1 MKMLGDKESFNISS
15 TARRRSRNGSYVIL
29 YIGLGLISLITLFPI
44 IWILITSVKPTI
56 DIPAYPPKIMFQPT
70 LEHYDRAFSR
80 SGFFSSFLDSTL
92 IAVVVMLLS
101 VTLGS
106 MCAYSLARFNTG
118 GKNFR
123 FWILSQRMFPPVAM
137 ILPLYILM
145 RRLHLLDT
153 YFALI
158 ITHTVIN
165 LPFTVWL
172 MRGFIIDLPKE
183 IDEAALID
191 GCSIWQVFWR
201 IIIPVVKPGL
211 VAAAIFALITSWNE
225 FLFAMI
231 LTGGVVKTVPLLASE
246 VITDKEVLW
255 GPMSAIGTMAAIP
268 IIIFTLFVQKYIV
281 RGLSYGAV
289 K

>member
-1 MKMLGDKESFNISS
+1 MAQLTS
-15 TARRRSRNGSYVIL
+15 TTAPADIRRRRARTGSYVIL
-29 YIGLGLISLITLFPI
+29 YVGLGLISLIVLFPI
-44 IWILITSVKPTI
+44 IWILLTSVKPTI
-56 DIPAYPPKIMFQPT
+56 DIPAYPPKIFFKPT
-70 LEHYDRAFSR
+70 IEHYGRAFSR
-80 SGFFSSFLDSTL
+80 SGFLGSFLDSTL

-106 MCAYSLARFNTG
+106 MCAYSLARFNVG

-153 YFALI
+153 YMALI
-158 ITHTVIN
+158 ITHTVVN

-201 IIIPVVKPGL
+201 IILPVVKPGL
-211 VAAAIFALITSWNE
+211 VAASIFALITSWNE
-225 FLFAMI
+225 FLFALI
-231 LTGGVVKTVPLLASE
+231 LTGGEVKTVPLVASE

-255 GPMSAIGTMAAIP
+255 GPMSAIGTMTAIP
-268 IIIFTLFVQKYIV
+268 IIIFTMFVQKYIV
-281 RGLSYGAV
+281 RGLSYGAI

>member
-1 MKMLGDKESFNISS
+1 MPGDKESLNISS
-15 TARRRSRNGSYVIL
+15 TARRRTRNGSYVIL

-56 DIPAYPPKIMFQPT
+56 DIPAYPPKVIFQPT
-70 LEHYDRAFSR
+70 LEHYERAFSR

-231 LTGGVVKTVPLLASE
+231 LTGGEVKTVPLLASE

-281 RGLSYGAV
+281 CLKGLA
-289 K
+289 

>member
-1 MKMLGDKESFNISS
+1 MQGDRAAFNISA
-15 TARRRSRNGSYVIL
+15 TLRRRSRKGSYVVL
-29 YIGLGLISLITLFPI
+29 YIGLGIISLITLFPI
-44 IWILITSVKPTI
+44 IWILITSFKPTI
-56 DIPAYPPKIMFQPT
+56 DIPAYPPKIIFHPT
-70 LEHYDRAFSR
+70 LEHYERAFSR
-80 SGFFSSFLDSTL
+80 SGFLNSFLDSTL
-92 IAVVVMLLS
+92 IAVIVMLLS

-106 MCAYSLARFNTG
+106 MCAYSLARFNVG

-123 FWILSQRMFPPVAM
+123 FWILSQRMFPPVAL

-158 ITHTVIN
+158 LTHTVIN

-201 IIIPVVKPGL
+201 IIFPVVKPGL

-231 LTGGVVKTVPLLASE
+231 LTGGGVKTVPLVAAE

>member
-1 MKMLGDKESFNISS
+1 MLGDRAPFNISA
-15 TARRRSRNGSYVIL
+15 TARRRSQKGSYVVL
-29 YIGLGLISLITLFPI
+29 YIGLGIISLITLFPI

-56 DIPAYPPKIMFQPT
+56 DIPAYPPKIIFKPT
-70 LEHYDRAFSR
+70 LVHYERAFSR
-80 SGFFSSFLDSTL
+80 SGFLGSFLDSTL
-92 IAVVVMLLS
+92 IAVIVMLLS

-106 MCAYSLARFNTG
+106 MCAYSLARFNVG

-201 IIIPVVKPGL
+201 IIFPIVKPGL

-231 LTGGVVKTVPLLASE
+231 LTGGGVKTVPLVASE

>member
-1 MKMLGDKESFNISS
+1 MAQLSVA
-15 TARRRSRNGSYVIL
+15 ARAAAVSRRPRRWGNKIL
-29 YIGLGLISLITLFPI
+29 LYGGLSIVSLIVLFPI
-44 IWILITSVKPTI
+44 IWLVITSFKPTI
-56 DIPAYPPKIMFQPT
+56 DIPAYPPKLSFTPT
-70 LEHYDRAFSR
+70 MEHYGRAFSR
-80 SGFFSSFLDSTL
+80 SGFLGSFLDSTL
-92 IAVVVMLLS
+92 IAVVVMFIS

-106 MCAYSLARFNTG
+106 MCAYSMARFNVG

-137 ILPLYILM
+137 ILPLFILM

-153 YFALI
+153 YMALI
-158 ITHTVIN
+158 ITYTVVN

-172 MRGFIIDLPKE
+172 MRGFILDLPKE
-183 IDEAALID
+183 MDEAARID
-191 GCSIWQVFWR
+191 GCTVWQIFWR
-201 IIIPVVKPGL
+201 IILPVVRPGL
-211 VAAAIFALITSWNE
+211 IAAAIFALITSWNE

-231 LTGGVVKTVPLLASE
+231 LTGGHVKTVPLVAAE

-268 IIIFTLFVQKYIV
+268 IIIFTMFVQRYIV

>member
-1 MKMLGDKESFNISS
+1 MGNNQTNAHSIAVKRGHPR
-15 TARRRSRNGSYVIL
+15 ARSYLIL
-29 YIGLGLISLITLFPI
+29 YLGLGIICLVTLFPI
-44 IWILITSVKPTI
+44 IWILVTSVKPTI
-56 DIPAYPPKIMFQPT
+56 DIPAYPPKIIFQPT
-70 LEHYDRAFSR
+70 FEHYERAFSR
-80 SGFFSSFLDSTL
+80 SGFLGSFLDSTL
-92 IAVVVMLLS
+92 IAIVVMFLS

-106 MCAYSLARFNTG
+106 MCAYALARFNVG

-145 RRLHLLDT
+145 RSLHFLDT
-153 YFALI
+153 YFSLI
-158 ITHTVIN
+158 ITYTVVN

-183 IDEAALID
+183 LDEAALID
-191 GCSIWQVFWR
+191 GCSIWKVFWR
-201 IIIPVVKPGL
+201 IILPVVKPGL

-225 FLFAMI
+225 FLFALI
-231 LTGGVVKTVPLLASE
+231 LTGGAVKTVPLVASE

-255 GPMSAIGTMAAIP
+255 GPMSAIGTMTAIP

-281 RGLSYGAV
+281 RGLSYGAI

>member
-1 MKMLGDKESFNISS
+1 MENNITAIKSS
-15 TARRRSRNGSYVIL
+15 QKSRRRNRIYSYAVL
-29 YIGLGLISLITLFPI
+29 YIGLVILSLLILFPI

-56 DIPAYPPKIMFQPT
+56 DIPAYPPKFLFRPT
-70 LEHYDRAFSR
+70 FEHYIRAFSR
-80 SGFFSSFLDSTL
+80 SGFLGSFLDSTL

-101 VTLGS
+101 VTLGT
-106 MCAYSLARFNTG
+106 MCAYAIARFNVG

-145 RRLHLLDT
+145 RNFHLLDT

-158 ITHTVIN
+158 ITYTVVN

-183 IDEAALID
+183 IDEAALMD
-191 GCSIWQVFWR
+191 GCSVWQVFWR
-201 IIIPVVKPGL
+201 IILPIVKPGL
-211 VAAAIFALITSWNE
+211 VAAAIFVFIASWNE
-225 FLFAMI
+225 FLFALI
-231 LTGGVVKTVPLLASE
+231 LTGGEVKTVPLVASE

-255 GPMSAIGTMAAIP
+255 GPMSAIGTMTAIP
-268 IIIFTLFVQKYIV
+268 IIIFTLFVQKHIV
-281 RGLSYGAV
+281 RGLSYGAI